1 MTPPRPREPPPLL
14 PRLSVPRAL
23 LLGALVG
30 ALLLSALLARALPPP
45 PLLLRRAASSS
56 SAATLWP
63 ACAASPRAAR
73 ALRWPP
79 SSSPTLLSAE
89 SVPAS
94 WAARESRVVRA
105 NCAAFSAYVPD
116 GRMLAPARDGAA
128 GEEPVF
134 LAWANPELVMHMAE
148 FYDSLESGAWER
160 TTLLLLRALLEREG
174 GASGDFS
181 YVDFGAWIGPTALF
195 AANFAPRVL
204 ALEPHPRPA
213 AIFAANLFALPANAP
228 LAARTRLFR
237 ECIASDTGTQTLLD
251 DSGGDSSRSRLA
263 AAAAAATHSG
273 GRRKDEQDERSVS
286 VPCRTLP
293 HFVRDE
299 GARNLRLVK
308 MDVEGAELRVFPS
321 MRGWLKA
328 LDDGAVEAELRG
340 DADGARGKPAFL
352 LSVHPAFWGAAPAEQ
367 ELLELWA
374 TIALFRFVYEGAA
387 LRDRSAAFR
396 EGSVVREDQLRAVR
410 QLNMTE
416 LVLVDEELPPLV

>member
-1 MTPPRPREPPPLL
+1 ML
-14 PRLSVPRAL
+14 PGRLSAPRAL

-45 PLLLRRAASSS
+45 PPLLRRASSS
-56 SAATLWP
+56 SAPAPAPANASPPLWP
-63 ACAASPRAAR
+63 ACASPQRAAR
-73 ALRWPP
+73 ASRWPP
-79 SSSPTLLSAE
+79 SASPTLLTAE
-89 SVPAS
+89 SVSAA

-105 NCAAFSAYVPD
+105 NCAALSVFVPD
-116 GRMLAPARDGAA
+116 GRMLAPAQDSAPGA
-128 GEEPVF
+128 EPVF

-148 FYDSLESGAWER
+148 FYDSFESGAWER
-160 TTLLLLRALLEREG
+160 TTLLVLRALLEREG

-213 AIFAANLFALPANAP
+213 AILAANLFALPANAP

-237 ECIASDTGTQTLLD
+237 ECIASDAGTQTLLG

-263 AAAAAATHSG
+263 AAAAVAATHTGS
-273 GRRKDEQDERSVS
+273 RHKDGQDERGVS

-293 HFVRDE
+293 QFVREE

-308 MDVEGAELRVFPS
+308 MDVEGAELRVFSS

-352 LSVHPAFWGAAPAEQ
+352 LSVHPAFWDAAPAEQ

-374 TIALFRFVYEGAA
+374 TIALFRFVYEGTA